1 MSTAIVSQLV
11 DKVTQLPDN
20 LQQKVLD
27 FADTLS
33 HPVLHGV
40 PGSQLLKFAGLIPAD
55 DLELMRSAIESE
67 CERIDVDQW

>member
-11 DKVTQLPDN
+11 DKVAELPDD
-20 LQQKVLD
+20 LQQRVLD

-33 HPVLHGV
+33 PSVPRGV

-55 DLELMRSAIESE
+55 DLELMRSAIENE